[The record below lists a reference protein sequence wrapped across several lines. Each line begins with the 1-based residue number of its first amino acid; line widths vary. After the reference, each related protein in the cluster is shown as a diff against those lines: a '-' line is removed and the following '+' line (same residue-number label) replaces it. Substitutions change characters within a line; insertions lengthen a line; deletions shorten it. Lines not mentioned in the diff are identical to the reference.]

1 MGELTPLLE
10 PLCTRCAYV
19 KVGFTWGLGGKI
31 KAQYTKSYKDLLKA
45 ASSKRSGLDMFAF
58 KILFRGIALF
68 LAGAPD
74 DDLRKIRN
82 HCLKHKMIFYRQNRV
97 SLLKDPEPSDLPQ
110 PAEVATPSPVSSAAP
125 TTPAAA
131 TGLTAPVTPAGSE
144 ASTDSWWGSYAPE
157 WLCGMPPPLNPL
169 TLKKTKQL
177 SSSFPNLLMYL
188 RNLRTQIW
196 RLALLNLMRRRRK
209 RRKRQRKRGVLFV
222 VSVAAEKKKK
232 KKKKKS

>member
-1 MGELTPLLE
+1 MGVAQMIKTFEVDKNRKKFYRALAADKTFFEESTVNMFAALDKNKDGALNLKELTPLLE

-58 KILFRGIALF
+58 KILVRGIALF

-97 SLLKDPEPSDLPQ
+97 SLLKWQHHRPFRRLP
-110 PAEVATPSPVSSAAP
+110 
-125 TTPAAA
+125 
-131 TGLTAPVTPAGSE
+131 
-144 ASTDSWWGSYAPE
+144 
-157 WLCGMPPPLNPL
+157 
-169 TLKKTKQL
+169 
-177 SSSFPNLLMYL
+177 
-188 RNLRTQIW
+188 
-196 RLALLNLMRRRRK
+196 RRRQQLLLGSLLQSRL
-209 RRKRQRKRGVLFV
+209 R
-222 VSVAAEKKKK
+222 
-232 KKKKKS
+232 